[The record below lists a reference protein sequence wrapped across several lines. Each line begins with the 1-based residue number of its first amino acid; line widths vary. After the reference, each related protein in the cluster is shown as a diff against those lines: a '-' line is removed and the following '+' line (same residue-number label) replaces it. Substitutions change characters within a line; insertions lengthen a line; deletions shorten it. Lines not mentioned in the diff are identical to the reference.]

1 MHYTPL
7 DAHLTSQIVLYIY
20 VITAK
25 DTKANVHVLHGCE
38 LLHSPKKSGCMEC
51 DGLYV
56 NVHVF
61 ALLRTKPLCGN
72 AERHGV
78 CDGRVAA

>member
-1 MHYTPL
+1 MLYQQKTPRP
-7 DAHLTSQIVLYIY
+7 TYMYCMV
-20 VITAK
+20 V
-25 DTKANVHVLHGCE
+25 NFF
-38 LLHSPKKSGCMEC
+38 LHSPKKSGCMEC

-72 AERHGV
+72 GERHGV